1 MKRTARASPATDG
14 SGEATL
20 RYDRNGIAE
29 EEMVMHNGTPR
40 GTQLTRRRMLQL
52 TGASATAVA
61 TADLTGQGLIV
72 SAASLRRL

>member
-1 MKRTARASPATDG
+1 
-14 SGEATL
+14 
-20 RYDRNGIAE
+20 
-29 EEMVMHNGTPR
+29 MHNGTPR